1 MVFWHPKGW
10 TIFRILE
17 DYIREKLR
25 ISGYEEIKTPEVVDR
40 KLWERSGHWDKYR
53 ENMYITEI
61 DEEHANEKRECLL
74 KPMSQPCHVQV

>member
-1 MVFWHPKGW
+1 MTYFIFKKKPLEWFWHPKGW

-40 KLWERSGHWDKYR
+40 KLYGK
-53 ENMYITEI
+53 NQAIGINTEKI
-61 DEEHANEKRECLL
+61 CT
-74 KPMSQPCHVQV
+74 

>member
-25 ISGYEEIKTPEVVDR
+25 ISGYEEIKTP
-40 KLWERSGHWDKYR
+40 KLLI
-53 ENMYITEI
+53 ENFGKDPVIGINTEKI
-61 DEEHANEKRECLL
+61 CT
-74 KPMSQPCHVQV
+74 